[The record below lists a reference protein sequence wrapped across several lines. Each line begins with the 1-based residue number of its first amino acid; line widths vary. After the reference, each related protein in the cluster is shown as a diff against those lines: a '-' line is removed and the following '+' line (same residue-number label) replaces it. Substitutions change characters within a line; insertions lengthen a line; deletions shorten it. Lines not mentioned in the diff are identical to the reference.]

1 MGAFKPILRP
11 QQLRPLL
18 NTATP
23 TPSTFFPR
31 PAAAATIS
39 SQFGSRPSSTSS
51 TQKSDNGA
59 APPPE
64 IPAPTPFCPDV
75 QTFLTLIGRG
85 LGGHASKFPTWEAL
99 FSLTSEQLRELGIE
113 PPRTRR
119 YLLQWRQRFRRGQ
132 FGIGGDLKHVSE
144 GAADLRV
151 LEHDADPTNPKRYV
165 VNVPAG
171 QSVKDTPLEDL
182 SRVVG
187 YKVEGART
195 IVGPYA
201 MQLKG
206 GEGARVVVKEGMW
219 EDKRGRKIDGGERRR
234 TEVKYKKRI
243 QERKEQRERGEIP

>member
-18 NTATP
+18 NTAMP
-23 TPSTFFPR
+23 TTSTFLR
-31 PAAAATIS
+31 PTTTIA
-39 SQFGSRPSSTSS
+39 SQFARPQSTSA
-51 TQKSDNGA
+51 QKPDGDGA
-59 APPPE
+59 TAASE

-85 LGGHASKFPTWEAL
+85 LSGHASKFPTWEAL

-132 FGIGGDLKHVSE
+132 FGIGGEFRHVSPE
-144 GAADLRV
+144 GAAELRL
-151 LEHDADPTNPKRYV
+151 LEHDADPAHPKRYV
-165 VNVPAG
+165 VNVPPG
-171 QSVKDTPLEDL
+171 QSVEDTPVEDL
-182 SRVVG
+182 SRVIG

-201 MQLKG
+201 MQLKD
-206 GEGARVVVKEGMW
+206 GEGARVTVKEGMW

-243 QERKEQRERGEIP
+243 QERKEMRERGEIR

>member
-23 TPSTFFPR
+23 TTSTFFLR
-31 PAAAATIS
+31 PAATIPSQFAAT
-39 SQFGSRPSSTSS
+39 RNSSTSS
-51 TQKSDNGA
+51 TQKHDNGA

-64 IPAPTPFCPDV
+64 VPAPTPFCPDV

-171 QSVKDTPLEDL
+171 QSDL

-201 MQLKG
+201 MQLKD

-243 QERKEQRERGEIP
+243 QERKEQRERGEIR

>member
-23 TPSTFFPR
+23 ALSTFFLR
-31 PAAAATIS
+31 PSTSIAA
-39 SQFGSRPSSTSS
+39 SQFRHASTSS
-51 TQKSDNGA
+51 TQKSDAGAA

-85 LGGHASKFPTWEAL
+85 LSGHASKFPTWEAL

-144 GAADLRV
+144 EGAAELRV
-151 LEHDADPTNPKRYV
+151 LEHDDPTNPKRYV

-171 QSVKDTPLEDL
+171 QTVKDTPLEDL

-201 MQLKG
+201 MQLKN
-206 GEGARVVVKEGMW
+206 GEGARVAVKEGMW

>member
-23 TPSTFFPR
+23 TTSTFFLR
-31 PAAAATIS
+31 PSITNQFAAA
-39 SQFGSRPSSTSS
+39 RNSSTSS
-51 TQKSDNGA
+51 NQKRDEAA

-132 FGIGGDLKHVSE
+132 FGVGGDLKHVSE
-144 GAADLRV
+144 DGAAELRV

-165 VNVPAG
+165 VNVPQG
-171 QSVKDTPLEDL
+171 QTVKDTPLQDL

-243 QERKEQRERGEIP
+243 QERKEQRERGEIR